1 MFNLF
6 RSRDRLIR
14 IMLTAILL
22 VVAASMVTYLIPSY
36 GNTDRGPDSV
46 IAEVGNDKITTHE
59 VQLKIQD
66 DIRSRRMPTDMVSL
80 YLPQDIEDLV
90 TYHALIYEAHRL
102 GLQVTDEEI
111 SNTIRTAIPGL
122 FPDGQFVGR
131 DAYAAFVGQQNMTIP
146 EFEAD
151 MANRILV
158 TRLSDIV
165 LEGTLVTPEEIEQE
179 YHRRNDKIQVAY
191 VKISPAQFKSDVK
204 VTPEEMKQYYDKNVA
219 QFPIPE
225 KRSLAILILNQAQ
238 IEQLLLPPE
247 ADLHRMYESEKDNF
261 RNPERVLARHIL
273 LKSDGK
279 NPEEDAKVKAKAED
293 ILKQLRAGAD
303 FAELAKKYSDDRGP
317 DGRSGSAAK
326 GGDLGWLV
334 RGQTVKPFEDATFS
348 LKPKQISDLVKTQF
362 GYHIIEVLDHQQPH
376 LQTFEE
382 ARAQLMDEWRKQRA
396 SQMIEDLTDRA
407 EAALKKD
414 PPDKVAKE
422 LNLAPPIMAENLAP
436 GQPVPGIGTNNDFQ
450 QAIKGLQKGEVS
462 QAVQLPGNRIAIAVV
477 TAVVPTHPATFEEAE
492 KEIEPMLESAK
503 TNQLAL
509 ERVNELAKK
518 VKEMNG
524 DLEKAAKSMGLEVK
538 TPAPFDRAA
547 SVEGLGS
554 AAYLAEGF
562 LKPVGTLVGPIP
574 VPDGRVLAKVVEH
587 VPADMSLLPAQR
599 AGLEAELR
607 GKEARERND
616 LFSAGLREEL
626 IREGKIKIHKKAVDQ
641 LIASFRG

>member
-6 RSRDRLIR
+6 RSRDRLVR
-14 IMLTAILL
+14 ILLTAILL

-46 IAEVGNDKITTHE
+46 IAEVGKDTITMHE
-59 VQLKIQD
+59 VQLAIQD
-66 DIRSRRMPTDMVSL
+66 EIRSHSMPTDLVSL
-80 YLPQDIEDLV
+80 YLPQVIERLV

-102 GLQVTDEEI
+102 GLQVNDEET
-111 SNTIRTAIPGL
+111 SSTIRAVIPTL
-122 FPDGQFVGR
+122 FPDGRFVGR
-131 DAYAAFVGQQNMTIP
+131 EAYAAFVGQQNMTIP

-158 TRLSDIV
+158 TRLTDIV
-165 LEGTLVTPEEIEQE
+165 IEGTLVTPAEIEQE
-179 YHRRNDKIQVAY
+179 YHRRNDKIQVEY

-204 VTPEEMKQYYDKNVA
+204 VTPEEMKQYYDKNRA

-238 IEQLLLPPE
+238 IEQSLLPPE
-247 ADLHRMYESEKDNF
+247 ADLHRMYESEKDSF

-293 ILKQLRAGAD
+293 ILKQLKGGAD
-303 FAELAKKYSDDRGP
+303 FAELAKKNSEDRGP

-334 RGQTVKPFEDATFS
+334 RGQTVKPFEDAAFS
-348 LKPKQISDLVKTQF
+348 LKPKEISGLIKTQY
-362 GYHIIEVLDHQQPH
+362 GYHIIQVLDHQQPH
-376 LQTFEE
+376 LETFEE
-382 ARAQLMDEWRKQRA
+382 ARAQLTDEWRKQRA
-396 SQMIEDLTDRA
+396 SQMIEDLADRA
-407 EAALKKD
+407 ETALKKD
-414 PPDKVAKE
+414 PPDKVAKD

-436 GQPVPGIGTNNDFQ
+436 GQPVPGVGANNDFQ

-462 QAVQLPGNRIAIAVV
+462 PPVSLPGNRIVLAVV
-477 TAVVPTHPATFEEAE
+477 TAVVPTHPATFEEAQRQ
-492 KEIEPMLESAK
+492 IEPMLESLK
-503 TNQLAL
+503 TNQLVS
-509 ERVNELAKK
+509 ERANELAKK
-518 VKEMNG
+518 VREMNG

-562 LKPVGTLVGPIP
+562 LKPVGTILGPIP
-574 VPDGRVLAKVVEH
+574 VPDGRFLAKVVEH
-587 VPADMSLLPAQR
+587 LPADMSLLAAQR
-599 AGLEAELR
+599 AGIEAELR
-607 GKEARERND
+607 GKKARERND
-616 LFSAGLREEL
+616 LFSAGLRDEL
-626 IREGKIKIHKKAVDQ
+626 IRQGKIKIHKKVVDQ
-641 LIASFRG
+641 LIASYRG

>member
-46 IAEVGNDKITTHE
+46 LAEVGKDTITMHE

-66 DIRSRRMPTDMVSL
+66 AIRAQRMPTDMVSL
-80 YLPQDIEDLV
+80 YLPQLIEDLV

-102 GLQVTDEEI
+102 GLQVTDAET
-111 SNTIRTAIPGL
+111 SSTIRAAIPNL
-122 FPDGQFVGR
+122 FPDGKFVGR
-131 DAYAAFVGQQNMTIP
+131 EAYAAFVGQQNMTIP

-158 TRLSDIV
+158 TRLTDIV
-165 LEGTLVTPEEIEQE
+165 LEGTLVTPAEIEQE
-179 YHRRNDKIQVAY
+179 YHRRNDKIKVEY

-204 VTPEEMKQYYDKNVA
+204 VTPAEIKAYYDKNRA

-225 KRSLAILILNQAQ
+225 KRSLAVVMLDQGR
-238 IEQLLLPPE
+238 IEQSLQPPD
-247 ADLHRMYESEKDNF
+247 ADLRRMYDSEKDSF
-261 RNPERVLARHIL
+261 RNPERVLTRHIL
-273 LKSDGK
+273 FKAGK
-279 NPEEDAKVKAKAED
+279 TPEEDAKIKAKAED
-293 ILKQLRAGAD
+293 VLKQLKAGAD
-303 FAELAKKYSDDRGP
+303 FAELAKKYSEDRGP
-317 DGRSGSAAK
+317 DGRSGSAAR

-334 RGQTVKPFEDATFS
+334 RGQTVKPFEDTAFS
-348 LKPKQISDLVKTQF
+348 LKPKEISDLVKTQF
-362 GYHIIEVLDHQQPH
+362 GYHIIQVLDHQQAH

-382 ARAQLMDEWRKQRA
+382 ARAQLVDEWRKQRA
-396 SQMIEDLTDRA
+396 SQMIEDLADRA
-407 EAALKKD
+407 EAGLKKD
-414 PPDKVAKE
+414 PPDKVAKD
-422 LNLAPPIMAENLAP
+422 LNLAPPIVADNLAP
-436 GQPVPGIGTNNDFQ
+436 GQPVPGIGANNDFQ

-462 QAVQLPGNRIAIAVV
+462 PPVPLPGNRVALAVV
-477 TAVVPTHPATFEEAE
+477 TAVVPTHPATLEEAE
-492 KEIEPMLESAK
+492 KQIEPMLESAK
-503 TNQLAL
+503 INQLAS
-509 ERVNELAKK
+509 ERANEVAKR

-538 TPAPFDRAA
+538 TPAAFDRAA

-562 LKPVGTLVGPIP
+562 VKPVGTILGPTP
-574 VPDGRVLAKVVEH
+574 VPDGRVIAKVVEH
-587 VPADMSLLPAQR
+587 LPADISLLAAQR

-607 GKEARERND
+607 GKKANERND

-626 IREGKIKIHKKAVDQ
+626 IKERLIKIHKKVVDQ
-641 LIASFRG
+641 LIASYRG